1 MNKIITFFKRSA
13 FLFVII
19 NLLVA
24 GIGFVRSLV
33 YMKFLNF
40 EELGILTMVTTTA
53 SLLAFFQIGL
63 INGGYRIVALK
74 EEKAIEKT
82 NNNIISFLLLVS
94 ILVFLITII
103 LVLLKKVDYKIGF
116 ISIFVGTVSLF
127 NNWLTNRLIGS
138 GNLRKLNTANLISN
152 LFALFCLVLVY
163 FYGFIGALIS
173 MLVQPILFLLF
184 SADKN
189 FSFTKFE
196 IDIKHIKYIL
206 SFGFIPFI
214 SGIFFLLYTQIE
226 RWSVSFLLG
235 NEALGKMYLFFIV
248 VTLWVLIP
256 NSIDNIFFPKAVKEF
271 ADRNIDV
278 FKGLIRRYFV
288 IILIYNILAVFVT
301 FLLLDF
307 FVVLFFEKYL
317 PYVYL
322 VYLSLIGLVIRSA
335 INPINLFFNSIV
347 QLRPIFLSDLIALI
361 VYCVGVVV
369 FYQFD
374 CISLVSFVILFNIYF
389 VSKFLCSILFFVI
402 LKSTIK

>member
-1 MNKIITFFKRSA
+1 MDKIITFFKRSSS
-13 FLFVII
+13 LFVII
-19 NLLVA
+19 NVLVA
-24 GIGFVRSLV
+24 GFGFIRSFV

-94 ILVFLITII
+94 ILVVLITIVLVI
-103 LVLLKKVDYKIGF
+103 LQKVDYKIGF
-116 ISIFVGTVSLF
+116 ISIFVGIVSLF

-138 GNLRKLNTANLISN
+138 GNLRKLNIANLISN

-173 MLVQPILFLLF
+173 MLVQPILFLFF
-184 SADKN
+184 SADKK

-206 SFGFIPFI
+206 SFGFIPFV

-235 NEALGKMYLFFIV
+235 NEALGKMYLFFIM

-256 NSIDNIFFPKAVKEF
+256 NSILNIFYPKAIKYYSDNDKASF
-271 ADRNIDV
+271 NKLIKDN
-278 FKGLIRRYFV
+278 FKIVL
-288 IILIYNILAVFVT
+288 LYNIVVSVGI
-301 FLLLDF
+301 FLLLTP
-307 FVVLFFEKYL
+307 FVEFLFPKHL
-317 PYVYL
+317 PYVDL
-322 VYLSLIGLVIRSA
+322 VYWAIIGLVFRQLSD
-335 INPINLFFNSIV
+335 PLSLFFNSV
-347 QLRPIFLSDLIALI
+347 LYLNPIFIADLLSLLTYAILLFLCYMFDMVSLKMFIN
-361 VYCVGVVV
+361 GFS
-369 FYQFD
+369 FYF
-374 CISLVSFVILFNIYF
+374 FVRFLILFVYY
-389 VSKFLCSILFFVI
+389 VRAKKVY
-402 LKSTIK
+402 